1 MMSSLLD
8 EGSGLVMFTTQ
19 HRCISYC
26 ETLLNEGGPMEDC
39 AMAGVSEGIYR
50 TGGPSAN
57 ENEMNKKCHSGERDL
72 AVSSASSNLVSNLV
86 EGLKKCFYFS
96 DVY

>member
-1 MMSSLLD
+1 
-8 EGSGLVMFTTQ
+8 
-19 HRCISYC
+19 
-26 ETLLNEGGPMEDC
+26 MEDC

-96 DVY
+96 AVRLWEASSKKNFSSQMIKCIVILLNGNYF